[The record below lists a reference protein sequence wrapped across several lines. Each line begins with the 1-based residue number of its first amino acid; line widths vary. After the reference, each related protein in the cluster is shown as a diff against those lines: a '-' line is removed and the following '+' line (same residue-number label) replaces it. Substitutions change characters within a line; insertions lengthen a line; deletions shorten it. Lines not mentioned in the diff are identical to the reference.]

1 MIRIQHL
8 LCLQDIQVIFGRLGP
23 RQTQQHIDIIAD
35 HAAFSRACRHFFEP
49 VDLFLNLFLYA
60 FRQFL
65 LFHQTAQLIGF
76 AGPAFLVAKLLLDRF
91 HLLTE
96 IILFLRLLHLLLH
109 PLVDL
114 AFEFQHLT
122 LIVEDIQQL
131 LQTFADI
138 NRLQD
143 LLLILDLER
152 QMARNDVGQPAR
164 LFDIRYG
171 GERFGSDFFG
181 EGDVMLELVQHG
193 AHQGI
198 ALLVHILFLRQHTR
212 HHLVILL
219 VVRIVNNF
227 GPFHALHK
235 HTDRA
240 VGKLEHL
247 PHIGDRADPKNI
259 FLSRLLNI
267 HFRLGAEENQ
277 VIFNHSFFQRP
288 N

>member
-1 MIRIQHL
+1 
-8 LCLQDIQVIFGRLGP
+8 
-23 RQTQQHIDIIAD
+23 
-35 HAAFSRACRHFFEP
+35 
-49 VDLFLNLFLYA
+49 
-60 FRQFL
+60 
-65 LFHQTAQLIGF
+65 
-76 AGPAFLVAKLLLDRF
+76 
-91 HLLTE
+91 
-96 IILFLRLLHLLLH
+96 
-109 PLVDL
+109 
-114 AFEFQHLT
+114 
-122 LIVEDIQQL
+122 
-131 LQTFADI
+131 
-138 NRLQD
+138 
-143 LLLILDLER
+143 
-152 QMARNDVGQPAR
+152 MARDDVGQPPR
-164 LFDIRYG
+164 LFDIGYG
-171 GERFGSDFFG
+171 GERLRSDFFG
-181 EGDVMLELVQHG
+181 KGNVMFELAQYG

-212 HHLVILL
+212 HHLVIIL